1 MTLEQADMLN
11 RLIGVE
17 NEISTLWEYHPDNP
31 NQTNVQDRFEELQK
45 EFLLSYHHLQSFL
58 LKIQI
63 LHPFLDNP

>member
-17 NEISTLWEYHPDNP
+17 DEISTLWEYHPDNP

-45 EFLLSYHHLQSFL
+45 LAITLETYLEENGVDLDEDLL
-58 LKIQI
+58 
-63 LHPFLDNP
+63 PF